1 MFRSLYQLP
10 SASVQFSTR
19 RKLSTASS
27 NFSFSVKLCNHRKN
41 DSNSG
46 ALLFTSHFLIP
57 RGIQTRVV
65 SLRNPRFMSKSEDSS
80 SDMEL
85 VITEKKNHEL
95 LTATYDNYG
104 GVTVEIKDPLDS
116 EIFLSLLKASIKEW
130 TQKGKKGVWIKL
142 PIEHVNLVE
151 AAVKE
156 GFWYH
161 HAEPA
166 YLMLV
171 YWIPETVNTLPLN
184 ATHRVGIGAFVMSDN
199 GKVLVVQEK
208 SGKLRGSGVWKYP
221 TGVVDEGE
229 DICQAAIR
237 EVKEETGIDSE
248 FVEVLAFRQSHKAFF
263 EKSDLFFVCMMR
275 PLSFDIEKQNHEI
288 EAAQWMSFEE
298 YAAQPFIQKNEMFKN
313 IVEICSKKKDSG
325 YYSGFSPVLTKS
337 SFSNRQSFLYLNK
350 RDLITTSCENES

>member
-1 MFRSLYQLP
+1 MFKYLYRLP
-10 SASVQFSTR
+10 SASVLFSTT
-19 RKLSTASS
+19 RKLTTVCS
-27 NFSFSVKLCNHRKN
+27 NPSFSFSIKLCNLRKN
-41 DSNSG
+41 KSNFG
-46 ALLFTSHFLIP
+46 ALFIP
-57 RGIQTRVV
+57 KDIQVRVV
-65 SLRNPRFMSKSEDSS
+65 SLLNIRSMSKSVDSS

-85 VITEKKNHEL
+85 VITENKNHEL
-95 LTATYDNYG
+95 LTAAYDNYG
-104 GVTVEIKDPLDS
+104 GVTVEIKDPLDC

-161 HAEPA
+161 HAEPT

-184 ATHRVGIGAFVMSDN
+184 ATHRVGVGAFVMSDE

-229 DICQAAIR
+229 DICTAAIR

-275 PLSFDIEKQNHEI
+275 PLSFDIEKQDHEI

-298 YAAQPFIQKNEMFKN
+298 YAAQPFIQKNDMFKN
-313 IVEICSKKKDSG
+313 IVEICLKKKGSG
-325 YYSGFSPVLTKS
+325 YYSGFFPVSTKS
-337 SFSNRQSFLYLNK
+337 SFSYRESFLYLNK
-350 RDLITTSCENES
+350 RDLNRTSNDNEP